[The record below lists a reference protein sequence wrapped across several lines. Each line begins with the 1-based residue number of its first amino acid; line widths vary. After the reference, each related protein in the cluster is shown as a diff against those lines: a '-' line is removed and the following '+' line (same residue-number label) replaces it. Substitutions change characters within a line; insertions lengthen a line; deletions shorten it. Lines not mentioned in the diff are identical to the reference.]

1 MSVHNFGALPPL
13 PEGYRVEWFDEV
25 EHFIALGPDDWESVI
40 TCDPYQARKWC
51 LDHARRVE
59 LGLEIMAGRTD
70 AGSEPLSADGKR
82 RAAGVGSGADRCQD
96 VPEPDAHPHSTIDA
110 ASTGHDLR
118 ADDLIRDGIPEGMTL
133 REAMAI
139 VERRL
144 VEMSLYRNGGRSTET
159 ARELGMSREGL
170 YRLRARL
177 GMPVRQGGPVPVPE
191 DWRERLKR

>member
-1 MSVHNFGALPPL
+1 
-13 PEGYRVEWFDEV
+13 
-25 EHFIALGPDDWESVI
+25 
-40 TCDPYQARKWC
+40 
-51 LDHARRVE
+51 
-59 LGLEIMAGRTD
+59 MACKT
-70 AGSEPLSADGKR
+70 
-82 RAAGVGSGADRCQD
+82 
-96 VPEPDAHPHSTIDA
+96 
-110 ASTGHDLR
+110 
-118 ADDLIRDGIPEGMTL
+118 ADDLIRDGVPEGMTL

-144 VEMSLYRNGGRSTET
+144 VEVSLYRNGGRSTAT